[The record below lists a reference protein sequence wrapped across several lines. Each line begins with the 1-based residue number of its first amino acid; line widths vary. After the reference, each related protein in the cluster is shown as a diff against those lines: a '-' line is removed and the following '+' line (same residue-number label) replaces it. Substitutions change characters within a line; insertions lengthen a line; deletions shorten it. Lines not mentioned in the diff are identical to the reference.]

1 MNFKLYIEFGNEAME
16 TWQDLAGALRKL
28 AKKVDSY
35 DCDIEEQT
43 EVIMDLNGNRVGT
56 WSIADDE

>member
-16 TWQDLAGALRKL
+16 TWQDLAAVLRKL
-28 AKKVDSY
+28 AKKVDNY
-35 DCDIEEQT
+35 DCDMEEQT

-56 WSIADDE
+56 WSIEENE